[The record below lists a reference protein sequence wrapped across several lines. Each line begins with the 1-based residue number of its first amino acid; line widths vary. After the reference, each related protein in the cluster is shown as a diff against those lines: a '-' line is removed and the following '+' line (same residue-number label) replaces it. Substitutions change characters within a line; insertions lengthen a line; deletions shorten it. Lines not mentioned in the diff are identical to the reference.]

1 MFDMSAPTLRDRLRE
16 GSAEIHARLDA
27 AVGRADLLSVDGYAA
42 FLAMNA
48 RAFGALA
55 ESGAKG
61 ELATNDMLDALAL
74 AATTDLGTMGHPR
87 PTTTTLRP
95 VLPLAVD
102 YVVLGSR
109 LGTRVLRRTWQSAE
123 DARVLAADRYF
134 GQPEH
139 TDLWRTLCRDL
150 SAMPGN
156 DPKAQAILDDVMAL
170 FALFLESYEMSTGV
184 PSNG

>member
-16 GSAEIHARLDA
+16 GSTEIHARLDS
-27 AVGRADLLSVDGYAA
+27 AVGRADLRSVDGYAA

-55 ESGAKG
+55 GSGARG
-61 ELATNDMLDALAL
+61 ELATNDMLDALAR
-74 AATTDLGTMGHPR
+74 AATTDLAKLGHPR
-87 PTTTTLRP
+87 PATTTLRP

-134 GQPEH
+134 SQPEL
-139 TDLWRTLCRDL
+139 TDLWRAHCRDL
-150 SAMPGN
+150 STRPGN
-156 DPKAQAILDDVMAL
+156 DSTAQAVLDDVTAL
-170 FALFLESYEMSTGV
+170 FALFLESYDNSAGV
-184 PSNG
+184 PSDG